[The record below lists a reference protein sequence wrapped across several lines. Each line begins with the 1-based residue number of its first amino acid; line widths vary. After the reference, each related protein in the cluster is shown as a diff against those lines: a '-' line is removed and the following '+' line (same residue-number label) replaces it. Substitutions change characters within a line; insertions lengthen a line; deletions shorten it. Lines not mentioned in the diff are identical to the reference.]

1 MLTLSTMFA
10 MSATM
15 FSSCGDDDDD
25 DIIDPTPQVDN
36 TQKPKTTSMVFIL
49 NEGLMNKNNS
59 CLDLYS
65 PETKSLTAKIFT
77 KANGEVIGDTGQD
90 LIGYGGRLYLSVNG
104 SKYFA
109 KLDENGKLLEKYEFS
124 EAEGDPRQVIA
135 NGQYV
140 YVTLYSGNVARF
152 DTTSL
157 KNPTLVQ
164 VGANPEGM
172 AIKGDQLL
180 VCNSGWGSDNRLS
193 VIDIPT
199 FTLNRHVE
207 LVNNLQAVTVAGD
220 SVYVTYYDANYAINT
235 LNVDLSKDIF
245 YSTANATKMA
255 FHGDLLYCA
264 NSATEYDQYWNPTTH
279 TTFYVKNPKTG
290 IVVNNKFIEEQYAKE
305 LESATVY
312 LFEIDPNNGN
322 IYVGISDMQ
331 TDGTIYVFDIEGH
344 FLNKFGTSGISP
356 SHAVFF

>member
-1 MLTLSTMFA
+1 MNKRLLKTLTLSALFA

-15 FSSCGDDDDD
+15 FPSCGDDDDD
-25 DIIDPTPQVDN
+25 EDTKPDKPQA
-36 TQKPKTTSMVFIL
+36 TSMVFIL
-49 NEGLMNKNNS
+49 NEGLMSKNNS

-65 PETKSLTAKIFT
+65 PETKSLTAKIFAT
-77 KANGEVIGDTGQD
+77 VNGENLGDTGQD

-109 KLDENGKLLEKYEFS
+109 KLDQNGKLLEKYEFS
-124 EAEGDPRQVIA
+124 EAEGEPRQVIA

-157 KNPTLVQ
+157 KNPTLIQ
-164 VGANPEGM
+164 VGNNPEGL

-193 VIDIPT
+193 VIDMPT
-199 FTLNRHVE
+199 FTLNMH
-207 LVNNLQAVTVAGD
+207 AVTVAGD
-220 SVYVTYYDANYAINT
+220 SVYVTYYDESYAIRT

-245 YSTANATKMA
+245 FPTANATKMA

-264 NSATEYDQYWNPTTH
+264 NSVTEYDENWNSTTH
-279 TTFYVKNPKTG
+279 TSFYVKNPKTG
-290 IVVNNKFIEEQYAKE
+290 VVVNNKFIEDQYAKE

-312 LFEIDPNNGN
+312 LFEIDPINGN
-322 IYVGISDMQ
+322 IYVGITDLQ
-331 TDGTIYVFDIEGH
+331 TNGTIYVFDMEGH
-344 FLNKFGTSGISP
+344 FINKFETSGISP